1 MDRLDHYRRLFTYDD
16 WANREVLK
24 SMKSQGQKLTGSAAQ
39 PLRLLAH
46 VIGAEWLWL
55 QRLGAPA
62 GQMAVWPELGRE
74 ECETQ
79 LDLLSVAWERYL
91 EASSDEHLGHTVA
104 YVNSKGEPWS
114 SRVEDILE
122 HVVIHAAYHR
132 GQIAAEARKA
142 GMTPAYTD
150 FIHAARTKAIP

>member
-1 MDRLDHYRRLFTYDD
+1 MDRLDRYRKLLAYDD

-24 SMKSQGQKLTGSAAQ
+24 SVKSEEEDLPAAAARS
-39 PLRLLAH
+39 LRLLGHIIA
-46 VIGAEWLWL
+46 AEWLWL
-55 QRLGAPA
+55 RRLGAPG

-79 LDLLSVAWERYL
+79 LDLLSVAWDRYL
-91 EASSDEHLGHTVA
+91 EASSEEHLADPVE

-122 HVVIHAAYHR
+122 HVVMHAAYHR
-132 GQIAAEARKA
+132 GQIAVEARKA
-142 GMTPAYTD
+142 GVTPAYTD
-150 FIHAARTKAIP
+150 FIHAVRRGVIP